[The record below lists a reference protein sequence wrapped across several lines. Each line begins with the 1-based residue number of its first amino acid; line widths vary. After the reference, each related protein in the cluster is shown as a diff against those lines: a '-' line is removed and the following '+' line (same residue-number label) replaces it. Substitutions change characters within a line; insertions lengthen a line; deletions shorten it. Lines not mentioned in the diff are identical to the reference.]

1 MPLSESIIGLR
12 YEDQVRGEM
21 APSESFMRNA
31 VMVRY
36 RNSADG
42 NCETVKFFT
51 SGIHVSSR
59 KTVVEAEPIA
69 MAVLAA
75 IAAICPAEIE
85 CYELTMLRWNGELL
99 RPVKRLQL
107 ADLLYRYEVGDY
119 FFSGFFHN
127 QAKTIPAKLM
137 RKSKQKPKLLARL
150 QIDRKGKYAI
160 SSKSNSD
167 AELCKSLFEEFVSE
181 YERQIFYGA
190 GLSIRSS
197 DTVSEIG
204 VEDTEDFDQLSDL

>member
-1 MPLSESIIGLR
+1 MSSPLSVSPTTIGVDFRFAARIPIAEVYERMPLSESIIGLR
-12 YEDQVRGEM
+12 YEDRVRGEM

-107 ADLLYRYEVGDY
+107 ADLCIATRSETTSSQA
-119 FFSGFFHN
+119 FF
-127 QAKTIPAKLM
+127 TIRRRPYLP
-137 RKSKQKPKLLARL
+137 S
-150 QIDRKGKYAI
+150 
-160 SSKSNSD
+160 
-167 AELCKSLFEEFVSE
+167 
-181 YERQIFYGA
+181 
-190 GLSIRSS
+190 
-197 DTVSEIG
+197 
-204 VEDTEDFDQLSDL
+204 